1 LTTVDIQEIR
11 RAAELIR
18 QGRLVAFPTETVYG
32 LGANALDATAV
43 GRIFQAK
50 GRPSTSPLIVHVDSV
65 KMARGLVRNWPDEA
79 EILARRFWPG
89 PLTLV
94 LHKLALVPDVVTAGL
109 STVGIRM
116 PAHAI
121 ALALIREAGV
131 PIAAPS
137 ANRFSELSPVT
148 AAHVRAA
155 LGDRVDCILDGGPA
169 VVGIESTVLTLATS
183 PPRLLRPGGVSRAD
197 IEALIGPVELVAH
210 VESGESVPHQSPGMH
225 RRHYSPVT
233 PLILVAKGEL
243 LPEGRGVYLW
253 RERPAGTEK
262 AIEMPGDPA
271 GYAAVL
277 YNTLHREDVAGW
289 DWIAVEEPP
298 GTPEWAAV
306 ADRLWRAAASRP
318 R

>member
-1 LTTVDIQEIR
+1 MQQIR

-32 LGANALDATAV
+32 LGANALDAAAV

-65 KMARGLVRNWPDEA
+65 EMARGLVASWPEEA

-94 LHKLALVPDVVTAGL
+94 LPKLALVPDVVTAGL
-109 STVGIRM
+109 PTVGIRM
-116 PAHAI
+116 PAHAM

-148 AAHVRAA
+148 AAHVRDA

-169 VVGIESTVLTLATS
+169 AVGIESTVLTLATS
-183 PPRLLRPGGVSRAD
+183 PRRLLRPGGVSRAD
-197 IEALIGPVELVAH
+197 IEALIGPAELGAH
-210 VESGESVPHQSPGMH
+210 VENGEAAAHQSPGMH

-233 PLILVAKGEL
+233 PLILVAKGAR

-253 RERPAGTEK
+253 RERPAGAEK
-262 AIEMPGDPA
+262 AIQMPGDPA

-277 YNTLHREDVAGW
+277 YDTLHREDAAAW

-306 ADRLWRAAASRP
+306 ADRLWRAAAARP